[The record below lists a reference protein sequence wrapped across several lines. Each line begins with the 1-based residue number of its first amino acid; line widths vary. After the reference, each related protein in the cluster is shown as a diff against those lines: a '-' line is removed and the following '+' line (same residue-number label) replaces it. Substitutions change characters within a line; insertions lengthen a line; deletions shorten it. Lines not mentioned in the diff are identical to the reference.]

1 MDFLTFIYYN
11 RFIIRKKENFC
22 PMKRAVALWIL
33 AGLIFTL
40 TACKK
45 DVVPTLEPTKPSE
58 LAEKAPTQDGQPAP
72 EQELVTFWED
82 QPEMKMEEAQ
92 EIIQKEEKDVTTEE
106 YRQAVYTV
114 NEEVATQIVEEAAK
128 TKSQTAAVQD
138 LFSGIFFKF
147 IEGDSF
153 KSPEVAKQLSKKGTY
168 ALDAETGY
176 YRFSFHDRTLA
187 QAAAGMRE
195 EHAAH
200 SIQEYTFVLE
210 WLLADPN
217 VEVKALLK

>member
-1 MDFLTFIYYN
+1 
-11 RFIIRKKENFC
+11 
-22 PMKRAVALWIL
+22 MKRAVALWVL
-33 AGLIFTL
+33 AGMIFTL

-45 DVVPTLEPTKPSE
+45 EITPTNEPAKPSE
-58 LAEKAPTQDGQPAP
+58 WVEKTPNAEGQPADP
-72 EQELVTFWED
+72 DLVTFWD
-82 QPEMKMEEAQ
+82 AQPEMKMDEAQ
-92 EIIQKEEKDVTTEE
+92 AIIAREDADVTTEE
-106 YRQAVYTV
+106 YRQAVYTL

-128 TKSQTAAVQD
+128 TKTQTVAVKE

-153 KSPEVAKQLSKKGTY
+153 KSKEVAKQLSKKGTY
-168 ALDAETGY
+168 ALEPETGY

-187 QAAAGMRE
+187 QAAAGMKE
-195 EHAAH
+195 EHTAH

-217 VEVKALLK
+217 VEVKALSD